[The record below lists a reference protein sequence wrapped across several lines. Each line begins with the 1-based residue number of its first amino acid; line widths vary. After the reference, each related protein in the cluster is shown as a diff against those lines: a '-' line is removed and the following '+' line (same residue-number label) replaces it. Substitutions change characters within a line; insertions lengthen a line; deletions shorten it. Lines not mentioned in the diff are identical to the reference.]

1 MLTQLR
7 QCLQQPLPG
16 RAAQAKYEPGLS
28 YGRHY
33 DRPPASARQAAV
45 AVLLYPQEGRWWL
58 PLTVRPETMSEHAGQ
73 ISLPGGMVEPG
84 EESSQAA
91 LRELWEE
98 LGVAAGEVELLGKLS
113 PLYLY
118 VSNFA
123 VQPWVAAARH
133 RPQYVPNLAEVAE
146 LLEVPLLHL
155 CDPSSCGRRVWQRRG
170 IDFSAPS
177 FDWQGHSIW
186 GATCMIL
193 GELAAVVGEVAL
205 TDLRSF

>member
-1 MLTQLR
+1 MLSHLHR
-7 QCLQQPLPG
+7 RLQQPLPG
-16 RAAQAKYEPGLS
+16 RAAQSRYEPGLS

-33 DRPPASARQAAV
+33 HRPPPSARQAAV
-45 AVLLYPQEGRWWL
+45 TVLVYPHAGAWHL

-73 ISLPGGMVEPG
+73 ISLPGGTIEPG

-98 LGVAAGEVELLGKLS
+98 LGVAAAEVEVLGKLS

-123 VQPWVAAARH
+123 VQPWVVATAR
-133 RPQYVPNLAEVAE
+133 RPDFVPNLSEVAE
-146 LLEVPLLHL
+146 LLEVPLAHL
-155 CDPSSCGRRVWQRRG
+155 CGPSSCTRCVWRRRG
-170 IDFSAPS
+170 IEFSAPC
-177 FDWQGHSIW
+177 FDWRGHSIW

-193 GELAAVVGEVAL
+193 GELAAIVGEVTA
-205 TDLRSF
+205 